1 MTEPDASLPP
11 VVAIMVVHEMGDW
24 LTESIRGL
32 ATQDY
37 PSLQTLIL
45 VTGNEED
52 EGARQVLDI
61 VATELPTAVVR
72 FLGGN
77 PGYGAAC
84 NSVLKLVQ
92 GDSGFF
98 CFLHDDVAL
107 APDAISRL
115 VDELYRSNAGAV
127 GPKLVYWDQPT
138 MIQSVGMA
146 VDRFGVA
153 LAIAEDGEL
162 DQEQHDA
169 VQDVFALSG
178 ACVLVRADLFRTIGG
193 FNPDLAVT
201 GADVDLCWRI
211 HATAGRVVIVPSAV
225 GRHRENATRAMD
237 DIVREESFLDG
248 EIARVRTVASL
259 TSIAQ
264 MPFTLMQLW
273 LLTIVRLP
281 ILASTGRARQALV
294 ELRAMWALP
303 FAVGDIRRR
312 REALAEHRAV
322 DGDEVRALQ
331 LAGSAYVTAFFR
343 RRAQTAGLAQ
353 AQAAGTE
360 REATPRSAYVLWSV
374 LVGLFILG
382 SRSMLTSGAVA
393 VGQMAPIT
401 ASTRE
406 LIASYASGWWGAG
419 FGQVSALP
427 TGIAVLAAGSLT
439 TLGRVGLFH
448 TLSIM
453 VLPLAGWCGM
463 WRFASVLGTRSSR
476 IAAVACYAAVP
487 LPYAAISSGRWGAL
501 LVYASLPWM
510 VHLAR
515 MLVGHADLD
524 DRRDTEPMVL
534 VVATRWRK
542 WFASL
547 TLLTAVVFAF
557 EPAIIVIVPIVAVVF
572 AVVSAVQ
579 GIPLKWSV
587 RWPFVLAG
595 STLAGITMNLPWA
608 GTYVR
613 SGWWEALTGA
623 PVEGG
628 RNIGLFGLVQFNIG
642 SFTLSTVT
650 LLLYVVVIGAIF
662 LVRGVRTGWVMRGA
676 SLSVVGL
683 GLAIV
688 DDASLAPVHLPEPAI
703 LLVLVAFGM
712 AVCAGAMGNALV
724 VDLRRARFGWRQ
736 PLSGLVALA
745 FMVGLAPMAV
755 NSIDGR
761 WNQPS
766 LALPQLLTQLPDTQS
781 GGEYRTLF
789 IGDSRVLPAAPL
801 NFGWGISYSIVNGS
815 APTLEELWETPPT
828 RVRDN
833 AVAAMYGIVRGK
845 TSRAG
850 RLLAPLSVRF
860 IVVPIIDGGQSTR
873 SHPIKAPAGLVDSL
887 SRQLDL
893 KRRYASP
900 DLVIFENTAW
910 IPVRS
915 MLTSVGAE
923 SSKLAGASS
932 MIASDISGA
941 TPLPS
946 APRPEASVSALV
958 EPGTLHLSVP
968 YTTKWKV
975 RLDGREVAA
984 RPAFGLTDAFD
995 LPTKGSM
1002 SLSFSTS
1009 GLQTVAVLLQFAIWC
1024 VVAFIALSRRR
1035 RRNTSTTA
1043 ATLVDSGPVI
1053 VLPEGRSS

>member
-1 MTEPDASLPP
+1 
-11 VVAIMVVHEMGDW
+11 MVVHEMGDW
-24 LTESIRGL
+24 LNESIRGL

-37 PSLQTLIL
+37 PSLQTLVL
-45 VTGNEED
+45 VTGSEED
-52 EGARQVLDI
+52 DGARQVLDS
-61 VATELPTAVVR
+61 VATELPAAVVR

-107 APDAISRL
+107 GPDAISRL

-153 LAIAEDGEL
+153 LPLAEDGEL

-193 FNPDLAVT
+193 FNSELAVT

-211 HATAGRVVIVPSAV
+211 HASAARVVIVPSAV
-225 GRHRENATRAMD
+225 ARHRENTTRAMD
-237 DIVREESFLDG
+237 EIVQEDAFLEG

-264 MPFTLMQLW
+264 LPFTLMQLW
-273 LLTIVRLP
+273 LLTLVRIPMLS
-281 ILASTGRARQALV
+281 ATGRARQALV
-294 ELRAMWALP
+294 ELRAIWALP
-303 FAVGDIRRR
+303 FALGDIRRR
-312 REALAEHRAV
+312 REALSEHRIV

-343 RRAQTAGLAQ
+343 RRAQVAGLAQ
-353 AQAAGTE
+353 AQAAEIE
-360 REATPRSAYVLWSV
+360 REATPRSAYVLWTI
-374 LVGLFILG
+374 LVGLFLLG
-382 SRSMLTSGAVA
+382 SRSMLMNGVVA
-393 VGQMAPIT
+393 VGQMAPVT
-401 ASTRE
+401 ASARE
-406 LIASYASGWWGAG
+406 LIASYASGWWSAG

-427 TGIAVLAAGSLT
+427 TGIALLAAGSIG
-439 TLGRVGLFH
+439 TLGRTGLFH
-448 TLSIM
+448 TLAI
-453 VLPLAGWCGM
+453 VLLPLVGWCGM

-476 IAAVACYAAVP
+476 IASVACYAAVP

-501 LVYASLPWM
+501 LLYATLPWM
-510 VHLAR
+510 IHLSR

-524 DRRDTEPMVL
+524 DRRDSEPMVH
-534 VVATRWRK
+534 VIAARWRK

-547 TLLTAVVFAF
+547 ALLTAVVIAF
-557 EPAIIVIVPIVAVVF
+557 EPAIVVILPIIAIVF
-572 AVVSAVQ
+572 AIVSAVQ
-579 GIPLKWSV
+579 GISVKWSA
-587 RWPFVLAG
+587 RWLAVIAGTIVAGVVL
-595 STLAGITMNLPWA
+595 NLPWA

-628 RNIGLFGLVQFNIG
+628 RNIGLFGLAQFDVG
-642 SFTLSTVT
+642 SFTLSSVT
-650 LLLYVVVIGAIF
+650 LLLYVVVIGAIL
-662 LVRGVRTGWVMRGA
+662 LVRGVRAGWVMRGA
-676 SLSVVGL
+676 SLAVVGL
-683 GLAIV
+683 GLAIL
-688 DDASLAPVHLPEPAI
+688 DDSSLSPVHLPEPAI

-712 AVCAGAMGNALV
+712 AVCAGAMGTALV

-736 PLSGLVALA
+736 PLSGVVALA
-745 FMVGLAPMAV
+745 FAIGLSPMAI
-755 NSIDGR
+755 NSVDGR
-761 WNQPS
+761 WHQPS
-766 LALPQLLTQLPDTQS
+766 LALPQLLSQLPDSQ
-781 GGEYRTLF
+781 GGGDYRTLF
-789 IGDSRVLPAAPL
+789 IGDPRVLPAAPL

-815 APTLEELWETPPT
+815 APTLEEMWETPPT

-833 AVAAMYGIVRGK
+833 AVAAMYGIVRGQ

-873 SHPIKAPAGLVDSL
+873 SSPVKAPNGLVDSL

-893 KRRYASP
+893 RRRYASP
-900 DLVIFENTAW
+900 DLVIFENTSW
-910 IPVRS
+910 VPVRS
-915 MLTSVGAE
+915 MLTTVGAE

-941 TPLPS
+941 TALPS
-946 APRPEASVSALV
+946 PTRPETSIEADV
-958 EPGTLHLSVP
+958 EAGTLHLAVP
-968 YTTKWKV
+968 YTTKWTV
-975 RLDGREVAA
+975 ELDGKEVVA

-995 LPTKGSM
+995 LPNKGRIT
-1002 SLSFSTS
+1002 LSFAGSS
-1009 GLQTVAVLLQFAIWC
+1009 LQTLAVLLQFATWC
-1024 VVAFIALSRRR
+1024 VLAFIASSRRR
-1035 RRNTSTTA
+1035 RRVVATPA
-1043 ATLVDSGPVI
+1043 AIVVDSGPVI
-1053 VLPEGRSS
+1053 VLPQSELS

>member
-1 MTEPDASLPP
+1 
-11 VVAIMVVHEMGDW
+11 MVVHDMGDW
-24 LTESIRGL
+24 LNESIRGL
-32 ATQDY
+32 ALQDY
-37 PSLQTLIL
+37 PSLQTLVL
-45 VTGNEED
+45 VTGSEDD
-52 EGARQVLDI
+52 EGARQVLDS
-61 VATELPTAVVR
+61 VATELPAAVVR

-107 APDAISRL
+107 SPDAISKL
-115 VDELYRSNAGAV
+115 VEELYRSNAGVV

-153 LAIAEDGEL
+153 LALAEDGEL

-193 FNPDLAVT
+193 FNAELAVT
-201 GADVDLCWRI
+201 GADIDLCWRI
-211 HATAGRVVIVPSAV
+211 HASAARVVIVPSAV
-225 GRHRENATRAMD
+225 ARHRENATRAMD
-237 DIVREESFLDG
+237 EIVLEDSFLDG

-264 MPFTLMQLW
+264 LPFTLMQLL
-273 LLTIVRLP
+273 LLTLVRIPL
-281 ILASTGRARQALV
+281 LSATGRARQALV
-294 ELRAMWALP
+294 ELRAVWTLP
-303 FAVGDIRRR
+303 FALGEIRRR
-312 REALAEHRAV
+312 REALSEHRVV

-331 LAGSAYVTAFFR
+331 LGGSAYVTAFFR

-353 AQAAGTE
+353 AQAAEIE
-360 REATPRSAYVLWSV
+360 REATPRSAFVLWSV
-374 LVGLFILG
+374 LIGLFLLG
-382 SRSMLTSGAVA
+382 SRSMVTNGVVA

-401 ASTRE
+401 ASARE
-406 LIASYASGWWGAG
+406 LIASYASGWWSAG

-427 TGIAVLAAGSLT
+427 TGVALLAAGSLT
-439 TLGRVGLFH
+439 TFGRSGLFH
-448 TLSIM
+448 TLAI
-453 VLPLAGWCGM
+453 VLLPLIGWCGM
-463 WRFASVLGTRSSR
+463 WRFASVLGTRSGR
-476 IAAVACYAAVP
+476 IASVACYAAVP

-501 LVYASLPWM
+501 LLYATLPWM
-510 VHLAR
+510 IHLSR

-524 DRRDTEPMVL
+524 DRRESEPMVH
-534 VVATRWRK
+534 VVAARWRK

-547 TLLTAVVFAF
+547 ALLTAVVFAF
-557 EPAIIVIVPIVAVVF
+557 EPAVVVILPIVAVVF
-572 AVVSAVQ
+572 AIVSAIQ
-579 GIPLKWSV
+579 GISV
-587 RWPFVLAG
+587 RWSARWLAVVAGTVVAGVVL
-595 STLAGITMNLPWA
+595 NLPWA

-628 RNIGLFGLVQFNIG
+628 RNIGLFGLAQFNIG
-642 SFTLSTVT
+642 SFTLSSVT
-650 LLLYVVVIGAIF
+650 LLLYVVVIGAIL
-662 LVRGVRTGWVMRGA
+662 LVRGVRAGWVMRGA

-683 GLAIV
+683 GLAIL
-688 DDASLAPVHLPEPAI
+688 DDSSLAPVHLPEPAI

-712 AVCAGAMGNALV
+712 AVCAGAMGTALV
-724 VDLRRARFGWRQ
+724 ADLRRARFGWRQ
-736 PLSGLVALA
+736 PLSGVVALA
-745 FMVGLAPMAV
+745 FVAGLSPMAI
-755 NSIDGR
+755 NSVDGG

-766 LALPQLLTQLPDTQS
+766 LALPQLLSQLPDSQS
-781 GGEYRTLF
+781 GGDYRTLF
-789 IGDSRVLPAAPL
+789 IGDPRVLPAAPL
-801 NFGWGISYSIVNGS
+801 NFGWGIAYSVVNGS
-815 APTLEELWETPPT
+815 APTLEEMWETPPT

-833 AVAAMYGIVRGK
+833 AVAAMYGIVRGQ

-873 SHPIKAPAGLVDSL
+873 SAPIKAPSGLVDSL

-893 KRRYASP
+893 RRRYASP
-900 DLVIFENTAW
+900 DLVIFENTSW
-910 IPVRS
+910 VPVRS
-915 MLTSVGAE
+915 MLTAVGSE

-932 MIASDISGA
+932 MIASDVSGA
-941 TPLPS
+941 TALPS
-946 APRPEASVSALV
+946 PARPEASVKADV
-958 EPGTLHLSVP
+958 EAGTLHLAVP

-975 RLDGREVAA
+975 KLDGTEVIA

-995 LPTKGSM
+995 LPSKGRVT
-1002 SLSFSTS
+1002 LSFAQSS
-1009 GLQTVAVLLQFAIWC
+1009 LQTLAVLLQFVTWC
-1024 VVAFIALSRRR
+1024 VLAFIALSRRR
-1035 RRNTSTTA
+1035 RRVVTTSA
-1043 ATLVDSGPVI
+1043 AELADNGPVF
-1053 VLPEGRSS
+1053 VLPHSEPS